1 LNSVQSGQ
9 GFLYFSPKI
18 FPMHLIISDD
28 KAHFRF
34 APITLT
40 RSLGEL
46 RMGLFTMQERWQLL
60 LDSEATSFDTENPY
74 LKGSYVFDEN
84 NHNAITV
91 NARVIPNNALALEIL
106 EMNPDEE
113 LVYGNTWIARKGQ
126 GEIKKNCIEPPVAVL
141 EKRWDLYL
149 KNDLVLKSDFDLFTK
164 NKKTQTLSKSNT
176 VIGDASLVFLEEG
189 ASVEACILNT
199 QSGPIYLGKNTEV
212 MEGSM
217 IRGPFAMAEGAGVKM
232 GAKIYGATSIGPHC
246 KVGGEISNSIFLAY
260 SNKGHDGFI
269 GNAYIGAWCNLGA
282 DTNCSNLKN
291 NYGHVKTYC
300 YETQKMIQTDVT
312 FMGVFMGDHSKCS
325 INTMFNTATV
335 VGVSSN
341 IFSSGFP
348 NKVVPSFLWGENE
361 KFDFDKALE
370 VAESMMKRRNLALT
384 NSEKQV
390 LKNLYEQSSL

>member
-1 LNSVQSGQ
+1 MN
-9 GFLYFSPKI
+9 
-18 FPMHLIISDD
+18 LIISDD

-34 APITLT
+34 APLTLT
-40 RSLGEL
+40 RPLGDL

-60 LDSEATSFDTENPY
+60 LDNETTSFDTENPY
-74 LKGSYVFDEN
+74 LKGIYLNNEN
-84 NHNAITV
+84 NDNTTTV
-91 NARVIPNNALALEIL
+91 NARVIPNKALAQEIL
-106 EMNPDEE
+106 ELNSDEV
-113 LVYGNTWIARKGQ
+113 LVYGTTWIARKGHGKTVKIAQ
-126 GEIKKNCIEPPVAVL
+126 TVPVAIL

-149 KNDLVLKSDFDLFTK
+149 KNDLVLKSDFEFYTK
-164 NKKTQTLSKSNT
+164 NKNTQTLSKSNT
-176 VIGDASLVFLEEG
+176 VIGDASLIFLEEG

-199 QSGPIYLGKNTEV
+199 SSGPIFLGKNAEI

-217 IRGPFAMAEGAGVKM
+217 IRGPFALAEGAGVKM

-300 YETQKMIQTDVT
+300 FETEKMIQTDVT

-335 VGVSSN
+335 VGVSAN

-348 NKVVPSFLWGENE
+348 SKIIPSYSWGPNHE
-361 KFDFDKALE
+361 KFNFEKAIE
-370 VAESMMKRRNLALT
+370 VAESMMKRRNLTL
-384 NSEKQV
+384 SQMEFDI
-390 LKNLYEQSSL
+390 LKNIYHNG

>member
-1 LNSVQSGQ
+1 
-9 GFLYFSPKI
+9 
-18 FPMHLIISDD
+18 MHLIISDD

-40 RSLGEL
+40 RPLGEL
-46 RMGLFTMQERWQLL
+46 RMGLFTMQERWGLML
-60 LDSEATSFDTENPY
+60 SIENISYETENPY
-74 LKGSYVFDEN
+74 LTNIFRTERFDN
-84 NHNAITV
+84 NALVV
-91 NARVIPNNALALEIL
+91 NARVIPNKSLAKEIEALGLNEVL
-106 EMNPDEE
+106 YSGE
-113 LVYGNTWIARKGQ
+113 TWIARKGY
-126 GEIKKNCIEPPVAVL
+126 GENKKNCIEPPVAVL

-149 KNDLVLKSDFDLFTK
+149 QNDVVLKADFDFITRNRK
-164 NKKTQTLSKSNT
+164 SQVLSETNQ

-189 ASVEACILNT
+189 ASVQACILNT
-199 QSGPIYLGKNTEV
+199 KSGPIYLGKNTEI

-246 KVGGEISNSIFLAY
+246 KIGGEISNAIFLAY

-269 GNAYIGAWCNLGA
+269 GNSYIGAWCNLGA

-370 VAESMMKRRNLALT
+370 VAESMMKRRNLALSD
-384 NSEKQV
+384 SEKQV
-390 LKNLYEQSSL
+390 LKKLYEQS